1 MAIRHST
8 TTRAE
13 DRDRTA
19 LHGPQKE
26 ASKVD
31 FPKQLRP
38 LEALEKLTNLKKLAI
53 YKLVKFQAK
62 DDELLLSAIEHLSS
76 CSLKFLAIDDNFT
89 GFLDSSL
96 SSSQAPPEHLYTL
109 ELSGIAW
116 DRLHNLEK
124 LTLFLTSLTTD
135 TLVTLS
141 GLPELFS
148 LIFSLNED
156 EPKDISNVLKIVHKN
171 TLESG
176 GKILVT
182 DGGFTKLR
190 LLLFTAPA
198 LPPLSFLEGAMPKL
212 QRLEL
217 RFRIIEC
224 VYGLE
229 NLPSLQQVFMT
240 FSSQAPEDAKE
251 KVSQIKGQAS
261 KIRKDNAPDI
271 SVRRRIAAEI
281 GNLKLRAQHVSERR
295 TRYGVENL
303 QGNNGGGGSG
313 LGVGANAP
321 RDRLAPLPRL
331 IGTMEPVGM
340 DADISELQKWFS
352 NGKDGTQQLRYLAI
366 VGFGGLGKTTL
377 AMALYRELGDEFDC
391 RAFVLAS
398 QKFHLPTV
406 LRSLVKQFHEKQ
418 ADAPEDALHGIEGW
432 GDETLK
438 RKLLEQ
444 LKSKRY
450 HILID
455 DIWSVSAWENIRDSL
470 PKSDKGSCVVV
481 TTRFN
486 SVAEA
491 CRRQQGHVHKLK
503 QLDPESSRNLFL
515 QIISA
520 NDLCPNRH
528 INASIIMRIC
538 GGLPLAI
545 VVVAGLIASKMKSKI
560 DLTLDQHLVDVD
572 EALSAELGSN
582 LTTEG
587 VAQIINHCY
596 KNLPPD
602 LKTCLLY
609 LSTFPK
615 GRNIS
620 RKHLIRRWIA
630 EGFITE
636 EHGKTAEEVAE
647 DNLNE
652 LIGRN
657 LIKPI
662 NNSSNGK
669 VKSCQIHDMVL
680 QYIVSKSSDENF
692 ITVIGGHWQ
701 TPFPSYKVR
710 RLSVHKSDRQE
721 TEMVERMKLSHVRS
735 LTVLESFSALHSTML
750 KFQILQVLDLDGCK
764 DLSHPHQLKKIC
776 NMYQLKYLGLRRT
789 DIDKIPKNI
798 GRLEYLEV
806 LDIRETNVRK
816 LPTSFAKLQR
826 MTHLL
831 AGNKSKRTA
840 LKLTEEITK
849 VVALQ
854 TLSGIEIS
862 GSSTL
867 EEDREQSPDMAIR
880 NSTPTRAE
888 ERDNTALHG
897 PHKEDSKAD
906 FPKQLRSL
914 EALEKLIN
922 LKKLA
927 IYKLVKF
934 QAKDYELLLSAI
946 EHLSSCS
953 LKFLAID
960 DSFTGFLDRSLSSSQ
975 APPEHL
981 YTLELSGMLS
991 EVPGWIDRLHNLEK
1005 LTLSLTSLKTDTL
1018 AVLSS
1023 LPELFSLT
1031 FSLHAEDNYSNALK
1045 IMHKNTLES
1054 GGTIFVLDEGF
1065 EKLKLLRFAAP
1076 VLPSLSFLEGAM
1088 PQLQRLELRFRMV
1101 DYMYGLENLSKLHQ
1115 VFLTVSSQAP
1125 EDTRAK
1131 TSQIK
1136 RLASMIQRANNSPNP
1151 SVVIDEYN
1159 ELAKQ

>member
-1 MAIRHST
+1 MDLVVGASSEAVKSLTGKLGSLLAQEYTLI
-8 TTRAE
+8 AGV
-13 DRDRTA
+13 RDDI
-19 LHGPQKE
+19 QYI
-26 ASKVD
+26 
-31 FPKQLRP
+31 
-38 LEALEKLTNLKKLAI
+38 N
-53 YKLVKFQAK
+53 
-62 DDELLLSAIEHLSS
+62 DELASMQAFLSKLKRRDDVDHDEQRQDWMKQVREVAYDIEDCVDDVGHRLGREPRGSGAAIS
-76 CSLKFLAIDDNFT
+76 FRR
-89 GFLDSSL
+89 
-96 SSSQAPPEHLYTL
+96 
-109 ELSGIAW
+109 AW
-116 DRLHNLEK
+116 YL
-124 LTLFLTSLTTD
+124 LTT
-135 TLVTLS
+135 LY
-141 GLPELFS
+141 
-148 LIFSLNED
+148 
-156 EPKDISNVLKIVHKN
+156 
-171 TLESG
+171 
-176 GKILVT
+176 
-182 DGGFTKLR
+182 
-190 LLLFTAPA
+190 
-198 LPPLSFLEGAMPKL
+198 
-212 QRLEL
+212 Q
-217 RFRIIEC
+217 
-224 VYGLE
+224 
-229 NLPSLQQVFMT
+229 
-240 FSSQAPEDAKE
+240 
-251 KVSQIKGQAS
+251 
-261 KIRKDNAPDI
+261 
-271 SVRRRIAAEI
+271 RRRIAADI

-303 QGNNGGGGSG
+303 QGNGGGGGSGSG

-340 DADISELQKWFS
+340 DAAIDELQEWFS
-352 NGKDGTQQLRYLAI
+352 KGKDGTQQRYLAI

-377 AMALYRELGDEFDC
+377 AMALYRKLGDEFDC

-418 ADAPEDALHGIEGW
+418 ADASEDTLHGIEGW
-432 GDETLK
+432 GDEMLK
-438 RKLLEQ
+438 KKLLEQ
-444 LKSKRY
+444 LTGKRY

-455 DIWSVSAWENIRDSL
+455 DIWSVSAWENVRDSL

-615 GRNIS
+615 GRSIS

-647 DNLNE
+647 DSLNE

-710 RLSVHKSDRQE
+710 RLSVHKSDWQE

-764 DLSHPHQLKKIC
+764 DLSHSHQLKKIC

-806 LDIRETNVRK
+806 LDIRETNVTK

-897 PHKEDSKAD
+897 PHKEDSKVD

-934 QAKDYELLLSAI
+934 QAKDDELLLSAI

-960 DSFTGFLDRSLSSSQ
+960 DSFTGFLDSSLSSSQ

-991 EVPGWIDRLHNLEK
+991 KVPGWIDRLHNLEK
-1005 LTLSLTSLKTDTL
+1005 LTLSLTSLKTGTL

-1031 FSLHAEDNYSNALK
+1031 FSLHAADNYSNALK

-1054 GGTIFVLDEGF
+1054 GGMIFVLDEGF

-1088 PQLQRLELRFRMV
+1088 RQLQRLELRFRMV
-1101 DYMYGLENLSKLHQ
+1101 DYMYGLENLSKLQ
-1115 VFLTVSSQAP
+1115 QNQAP
-1125 EDTRAK
+1125 ILSSFVEYTN
-1131 TSQIK
+1131 
-1136 RLASMIQRANNSPNP
+1136 RLVAAALQDYAWVATGQYQRG
-1151 SVVIDEYN
+1151 VI
-1159 ELAKQ
+1159 LA

>member
-545 VVVAGLIASKMKSKI
+545 VVVAGLIAR
-560 DLTLDQHLVDVD
+560 
-572 EALSAELGSN
+572 
-582 LTTEG
+582 

-701 TPFPSYKVR
+701 TPFPSYK
-710 RLSVHKSDRQE
+710 
-721 TEMVERMKLSHVRS
+721 
-735 LTVLESFSALHSTML
+735 
-750 KFQILQVLDLDGCK
+750 VLDLDGCK

>member
-1 MAIRHST
+1 MDLVVGASSEAVKSLTGKLGSLLAQEYTLI
-8 TTRAE
+8 AGV
-13 DRDRTA
+13 RDDI
-19 LHGPQKE
+19 QYI
-26 ASKVD
+26 
-31 FPKQLRP
+31 
-38 LEALEKLTNLKKLAI
+38 N
-53 YKLVKFQAK
+53 
-62 DDELLLSAIEHLSS
+62 DELASMQAFLSKLKRRDVDHDEQRQDWMKQVREVAYDIKDCVDDVGHRLGREPRGSGAAIS
-76 CSLKFLAIDDNFT
+76 F
-89 GFLDSSL
+89 
-96 SSSQAPPEHLYTL
+96 QR
-109 ELSGIAW
+109 AW
-116 DRLHNLEK
+116 YL
-124 LTLFLTSLTTD
+124 LTT
-135 TLVTLS
+135 LY
-141 GLPELFS
+141 
-148 LIFSLNED
+148 
-156 EPKDISNVLKIVHKN
+156 K
-171 TLESG
+171 
-176 GKILVT
+176 
-182 DGGFTKLR
+182 
-190 LLLFTAPA
+190 
-198 LPPLSFLEGAMPKL
+198 
-212 QRLEL
+212 
-217 RFRIIEC
+217 
-224 VYGLE
+224 
-229 NLPSLQQVFMT
+229 
-240 FSSQAPEDAKE
+240 
-251 KVSQIKGQAS
+251 
-261 KIRKDNAPDI
+261 
-271 SVRRRIAAEI
+271 RRRIAAEI

-303 QGNNGGGGSG
+303 QGNGGGGGSGSG

-340 DADISELQKWFS
+340 DAAIDELQEWFS
-352 NGKDGTQQLRYLAI
+352 KGKDGTQQRYLAI

-377 AMALYRELGDEFDC
+377 AMALYRKLGDEFDC

-418 ADAPEDALHGIEGW
+418 ADASEDTLHGIEGW
-432 GDETLK
+432 GDEMLK
-438 RKLLEQ
+438 KKLLEQ
-444 LKSKRY
+444 LTGKRY
-450 HILID
+450 HILVD
-455 DIWSVSAWENIRDSL
+455 DIWSVSAWENIRDSF

-503 QLDPESSRNLFL
+503 QLDPESSYNLFL

-520 NDLCPNRH
+520 NDLCPIRP
-528 INASIIMRIC
+528 INARIIMKTC

-587 VAQIINHCY
+587 VTQIINHCY

-615 GRNIS
+615 GRSIS

-647 DNLNE
+647 DSLNE

-662 NNSSNGK
+662 KNSSNGR

-692 ITVIGGHWQ
+692 IAVIGGHWQ
-701 TPFPSYKVR
+701 TPLPSYKVR
-710 RLSVHKSDRQE
+710 RLSVHKSDKQE
-721 TEMVERMKLSHVRS
+721 TDMVERMKLSHVRS

-867 EEDREQSPDMAIR
+867 EEDREQPRDMPIR
-880 NSTPTRAE
+880 HSTTTRAE
-888 ERDNTALHG
+888 ERGNTALHG
-897 PHKEDSKAD
+897 PHKEASKVD
-906 FPKQLRSL
+906 LPKQLRPL
-914 EALEKLIN
+914 EALEKLTN

-934 QAKDYELLLSAI
+934 QAKDDELLLSAI

-960 DSFTGFLDRSLSSSQ
+960 DSFTGFLESSLSSSQ
-975 APPEHL
+975 AAPEHL

-991 EVPGWIDRLHNLEK
+991 KAPGWIDRLHNLEK

-1018 AVLSS
+1018 VVLSS

-1031 FSLHAEDNYSNALK
+1031 FSLHAADNDSNALK
-1045 IMHKNTLES
+1045 IIHRNTMKS
-1054 GGTIFVLDEGF
+1054 GGKIFVLDEGF
-1065 EKLKLLRFAAP
+1065 EKLKLLHFAAP

-1088 PQLQRLELRFRMV
+1088 PELQRLELRFRMV
-1101 DYMYGLENLSKLHQ
+1101 DYMYGLENLSKLQ
-1115 VFLTVSSQAP
+1115 QNQAP
-1125 EDTRAK
+1125 ILSSYVKYKNCSVAAALQDYAWVATGQYQRGV
-1131 TSQIK
+1131 I
-1136 RLASMIQRANNSPNP
+1136 LASRLGFICPQPTLHLLPWWLAVRKTICKQEQRAFNAGVILVTWLIWKEQNARVFEGKATMVFALC
-1151 SVVIDEYN
+1151 VVIIDEWRMWKVAA
-1159 ELAKQ
+1159 LFTLGLGCIGALRVLM

>member
-1 MAIRHST
+1 MDLVVGASSEAVKSLTGKLGSLLAQEYTLIASV
-8 TTRAE
+8 
-13 DRDRTA
+13 RDDI
-19 LHGPQKE
+19 QYI
-26 ASKVD
+26 
-31 FPKQLRP
+31 
-38 LEALEKLTNLKKLAI
+38 N
-53 YKLVKFQAK
+53 
-62 DDELLLSAIEHLSS
+62 DELASMQAFLSKLKRRDVDHDEQRQDWMKQVREVAYDIEDCVDDVGYRLGREPRGSGAAIS
-76 CSLKFLAIDDNFT
+76 F
-89 GFLDSSL
+89 
-96 SSSQAPPEHLYTL
+96 QR
-109 ELSGIAW
+109 AW
-116 DRLHNLEK
+116 YL
-124 LTLFLTSLTTD
+124 LTT
-135 TLVTLS
+135 LY
-141 GLPELFS
+141 
-148 LIFSLNED
+148 
-156 EPKDISNVLKIVHKN
+156 
-171 TLESG
+171 
-176 GKILVT
+176 
-182 DGGFTKLR
+182 
-190 LLLFTAPA
+190 
-198 LPPLSFLEGAMPKL
+198 
-212 QRLEL
+212 Q
-217 RFRIIEC
+217 
-224 VYGLE
+224 
-229 NLPSLQQVFMT
+229 
-240 FSSQAPEDAKE
+240 
-251 KVSQIKGQAS
+251 
-261 KIRKDNAPDI
+261 
-271 SVRRRIAAEI
+271 RRRIAAEI

-303 QGNNGGGGSG
+303 QGNNGGGDSG

-321 RDRLAPLPRL
+321 RDRLVPLPRL

-352 NGKDGTQQLRYLAI
+352 NGKDGNQQLRYLAI

-432 GDETLK
+432 GDEMLK

-444 LKSKRY
+444 LKSKRF

-470 PKSDKGSCVVV
+470 PKNDKGSCVVV

-491 CRRQQGHVHKLK
+491 CRRQRGHVHKLK

-545 VVVAGLIASKMKSKI
+545 VVVAGLIASKMKSKN
-560 DLTLDQHLVDVD
+560 DLTLDKHLVDVD

-657 LIKPI
+657 LIKPV

>member
-1 MAIRHST
+1 MDLVVGASSEAVKSLTGKLGSLLAQEYTLI
-8 TTRAE
+8 AGV
-13 DRDRTA
+13 RDDI
-19 LHGPQKE
+19 QYI
-26 ASKVD
+26 
-31 FPKQLRP
+31 
-38 LEALEKLTNLKKLAI
+38 N
-53 YKLVKFQAK
+53 
-62 DDELLLSAIEHLSS
+62 DELASMQAFLSKLKRRDVDHDEQRQDWMKQVREVAYDIKDCVDDVGHRLGREPRGSGAAIS
-76 CSLKFLAIDDNFT
+76 F
-89 GFLDSSL
+89 
-96 SSSQAPPEHLYTL
+96 QR
-109 ELSGIAW
+109 AW
-116 DRLHNLEK
+116 YL
-124 LTLFLTSLTTD
+124 LTT
-135 TLVTLS
+135 LY
-141 GLPELFS
+141 
-148 LIFSLNED
+148 
-156 EPKDISNVLKIVHKN
+156 K
-171 TLESG
+171 
-176 GKILVT
+176 
-182 DGGFTKLR
+182 
-190 LLLFTAPA
+190 
-198 LPPLSFLEGAMPKL
+198 
-212 QRLEL
+212 
-217 RFRIIEC
+217 
-224 VYGLE
+224 
-229 NLPSLQQVFMT
+229 
-240 FSSQAPEDAKE
+240 
-251 KVSQIKGQAS
+251 
-261 KIRKDNAPDI
+261 
-271 SVRRRIAAEI
+271 RRRIAAEI

-303 QGNNGGGGSG
+303 QGNGGGGGSGSG

-340 DADISELQKWFS
+340 DAAIDELQEWFS
-352 NGKDGTQQLRYLAI
+352 KGKDGTQQR
-366 VGFGGLGKTTL
+366 
-377 AMALYRELGDEFDC
+377 
-391 RAFVLAS
+391 
-398 QKFHLPTV
+398 KFHLPTV

-418 ADAPEDALHGIEGW
+418 ADASEDTLHGIEGW
-432 GDETLK
+432 GDEMLK
-438 RKLLEQ
+438 KKLLEQ
-444 LKSKRY
+444 LTGKRY
-450 HILID
+450 HILVD
-455 DIWSVSAWENIRDSL
+455 DIWSVSAWENIRDSF

-503 QLDPESSRNLFL
+503 QLDPESSYNLFL

-520 NDLCPNRH
+520 NDLCPIRP
-528 INASIIMRIC
+528 INARIIMKTC

-587 VAQIINHCY
+587 VTQIINHCY

-615 GRNIS
+615 GRSIS

-647 DNLNE
+647 DSLNE

-662 NNSSNGK
+662 KNSSNGR

-692 ITVIGGHWQ
+692 IAVIGGHWQ
-701 TPFPSYKVR
+701 TPLPSYKVR
-710 RLSVHKSDRQE
+710 RLSVHKSDKQE
-721 TEMVERMKLSHVRS
+721 TDMVERMKLSHVRS

-867 EEDREQSPDMAIR
+867 EEDREQPRDMPIR
-880 NSTPTRAE
+880 HSTTTRAE
-888 ERDNTALHG
+888 ERGNTALHG
-897 PHKEDSKAD
+897 PHKEASKVD
-906 FPKQLRSL
+906 LPKQLRPL
-914 EALEKLIN
+914 EALEKLTN

-934 QAKDYELLLSAI
+934 QAKDDELLLSAI

-960 DSFTGFLDRSLSSSQ
+960 DSFTGFLESSLSSSQ
-975 APPEHL
+975 AAPEHL

-991 EVPGWIDRLHNLEK
+991 KAPGWIDRLHNLEK

-1018 AVLSS
+1018 VVLSS

-1031 FSLHAEDNYSNALK
+1031 FSLHAADNDSNALK
-1045 IMHKNTLES
+1045 IIHRNTMKS
-1054 GGTIFVLDEGF
+1054 GGKIFVLDEGF
-1065 EKLKLLRFAAP
+1065 EKLKLLHFAAP

-1088 PQLQRLELRFRMV
+1088 PELQRLELRFRMV
-1101 DYMYGLENLSKLHQ
+1101 DYMYGLENLSKLQ
-1115 VFLTVSSQAP
+1115 QNQAP
-1125 EDTRAK
+1125 ILSSYVKYKNCSVAAALQDYAWVATGQYQRGV
-1131 TSQIK
+1131 I
-1136 RLASMIQRANNSPNP
+1136 LASRLGFICPQPTLHLLPWWLAVRKTICKQEQRAFNAGVILVTWLIWKEQNARVFEGKATMVFALC
-1151 SVVIDEYN
+1151 VVIIDEWRMWKVAA
-1159 ELAKQ
+1159 LFTLGLGCIGALRVLM

>member
-1 MAIRHST
+1 MDLVVGASSEAVKSLTGKLGSLLAQEYTLI
-8 TTRAE
+8 AGV
-13 DRDRTA
+13 RDDI
-19 LHGPQKE
+19 QYI
-26 ASKVD
+26 
-31 FPKQLRP
+31 
-38 LEALEKLTNLKKLAI
+38 N
-53 YKLVKFQAK
+53 
-62 DDELLLSAIEHLSS
+62 DELASMQAFLSKLKRRDDVDHDEQRQDWMKQVREVAYDIEDCVDDVGHRLGREPRGSGAAIS
-76 CSLKFLAIDDNFT
+76 FRR
-89 GFLDSSL
+89 
-96 SSSQAPPEHLYTL
+96 
-109 ELSGIAW
+109 AW
-116 DRLHNLEK
+116 YL
-124 LTLFLTSLTTD
+124 LTT
-135 TLVTLS
+135 LY
-141 GLPELFS
+141 
-148 LIFSLNED
+148 
-156 EPKDISNVLKIVHKN
+156 
-171 TLESG
+171 
-176 GKILVT
+176 
-182 DGGFTKLR
+182 
-190 LLLFTAPA
+190 
-198 LPPLSFLEGAMPKL
+198 
-212 QRLEL
+212 Q
-217 RFRIIEC
+217 
-224 VYGLE
+224 
-229 NLPSLQQVFMT
+229 
-240 FSSQAPEDAKE
+240 
-251 KVSQIKGQAS
+251 
-261 KIRKDNAPDI
+261 
-271 SVRRRIAAEI
+271 RRRIAADI

-303 QGNNGGGGSG
+303 QGNGGGGGSGSG

-340 DADISELQKWFS
+340 DAAIDELQEWFS
-352 NGKDGTQQLRYLAI
+352 KGKDGTQQRYLAI

-377 AMALYRELGDEFDC
+377 AMALYRKLGDEFDC

-418 ADAPEDALHGIEGW
+418 ADASEDTLHGIEGW
-432 GDETLK
+432 GDEMLK
-438 RKLLEQ
+438 KKLLEQ
-444 LKSKRY
+444 LTGKRY

-455 DIWSVSAWENIRDSL
+455 DIWSVSAWENVRDSL

-615 GRNIS
+615 GRSIS

-647 DNLNE
+647 DSLNE

-710 RLSVHKSDRQE
+710 RLSVHKSDWQE

-764 DLSHPHQLKKIC
+764 DLSHSHQLKKIC

-806 LDIRETNVRK
+806 LDIRETNVTK

-897 PHKEDSKAD
+897 PHKEDSKVD

-934 QAKDYELLLSAI
+934 QAKDDELLLSAI

-960 DSFTGFLDRSLSSSQ
+960 DSFTGFLDSSLSSSQ

-991 EVPGWIDRLHNLEK
+991 KVPGWIDRLHNLEK
-1005 LTLSLTSLKTDTL
+1005 LTLSLTSLKTGTL

-1031 FSLHAEDNYSNALK
+1031 FSLHAADNYSNALK

-1054 GGTIFVLDEGF
+1054 GGMIFVLDEGF

-1088 PQLQRLELRFRMV
+1088 RQLQRLELRFRMV
-1101 DYMYGLENLSKLHQ
+1101 DYMYGLENLSKLQQ

-1131 TSQIK
+1131 TSHIK
-1136 RLASMIQRANNSPNP
+1136 RLANMIQKANNSPNP

>member
-1 MAIRHST
+1 MDLVVGASSEAVKSLTGKLGSLLAQEYTLITGVRDDIQYINDELASMQAFLSKLKRRDVDQDEQRQDWMKQVREVAYDIEDCVDDVGHSLGREPRGSGMAISFQ
-8 TTRAE
+8 RAWY
-13 DRDRTA
+13 
-19 LHGPQKE
+19 L
-26 ASKVD
+26 
-31 FPKQLRP
+31 
-38 LEALEKLTNLKKLAI
+38 
-53 YKLVKFQAK
+53 
-62 DDELLLSAIEHLSS
+62 
-76 CSLKFLAIDDNFT
+76 
-89 GFLDSSL
+89 
-96 SSSQAPPEHLYTL
+96 
-109 ELSGIAW
+109 
-116 DRLHNLEK
+116 
-124 LTLFLTSLTTD
+124 LTT
-135 TLVTLS
+135 
-141 GLPELFS
+141 
-148 LIFSLNED
+148 IY
-156 EPKDISNVLKIVHKN
+156 
-171 TLESG
+171 
-176 GKILVT
+176 
-182 DGGFTKLR
+182 
-190 LLLFTAPA
+190 
-198 LPPLSFLEGAMPKL
+198 
-212 QRLEL
+212 Q
-217 RFRIIEC
+217 
-224 VYGLE
+224 
-229 NLPSLQQVFMT
+229 
-240 FSSQAPEDAKE
+240 
-251 KVSQIKGQAS
+251 
-261 KIRKDNAPDI
+261 
-271 SVRRRIAAEI
+271 RRRIAAEI

-303 QGNNGGGGSG
+303 QGNGGGGGSP
-313 LGVGANAP
+313 GVGADVP
-321 RDRLAPLPRL
+321 RDRPAPLPRL

-340 DADISELQKWFS
+340 DAAISELQEWFS
-352 NGKDGTQQLRYLAI
+352 NGKEGSQQRYLAI

-377 AMALYRELGDEFDC
+377 AMALYRKLGDEFDC

-418 ADAPEDALHGIEGW
+418 AASEDSLHGIEGW
-432 GDETLK
+432 GDEMLK
-438 RKLLEQ
+438 RELLEQ

-455 DIWSVSAWENIRDSL
+455 DIWSVSAWESIRDSL

-491 CRRQQGHVHKLK
+491 CRRQNGHVHKLK
-503 QLDPESSRNLFL
+503 QLDLESSYNLFL
-515 QIISA
+515 QIISD
-520 NDLCPNRH
+520 NGLCPIRP
-528 INASIIMRIC
+528 INAGIIMKTC

-545 VVVAGLIASKMKSKI
+545 VVVAGLIASKLKSKI
-560 DLTLDQHLVDVD
+560 DTTLDHQLVKV
-572 EALSAELGSN
+572 EESLSAELGNN

-596 KNLPPD
+596 KNLPAD

-615 GRNIS
+615 GRSIS

-636 EHGKTAEEVAE
+636 EHGKTADEVAE
-647 DNLNE
+647 DSLNE

-710 RLSVHKSDRQE
+710 RLSVHKSDQQE
-721 TEMVERMKLSHVRS
+721 TGMVERMKLSHVRS

-764 DLSHPHQLKKIC
+764 DLSHPHQFKKIC

-840 LKLTEEITK
+840 LKLSEEITK

-854 TLSGIEIS
+854 TLCGIEIS

-867 EEDREQSPDMAIR
+867 EEDQEQSPDMTNR
-880 NSTPTRAE
+880 NSTT
-888 ERDNTALHG
+888 T
-897 PHKEDSKAD
+897 SKVD

-934 QAKDYELLLSAI
+934 QVKDNELLLSAI

-960 DSFTGFLDRSLSSSQ
+960 DSFTGFLDSSLSSSQ

-991 EVPGWIDRLHNLEK
+991 KVPRWIDRLHNLEK

-1018 AVLSS
+1018 VVLSS

-1031 FSLHAEDNYSNALK
+1031 FSLHAADNYSNALK

-1054 GGTIFVLDEGF
+1054 GGKIFVQDEGF

-1076 VLPSLSFLEGAM
+1076 ALPSLSFLEGAM
-1088 PQLQRLELRFRMV
+1088 PELQRLELRFRMV
-1101 DYMYGLENLSKLHQ
+1101 DYMYGLENLSKLQQ
-1115 VFLTVSSQAP
+1115 VFLTVSSQAS
-1125 EDTRAK
+1125 EVTRAM
-1131 TSQIK
+1131 TSNIK
-1136 RLASMIQRANNSPNP
+1136 RLASKIQDANNSPNP

-1159 ELAKQ
+1159 ELAKE

>member
-1 MAIRHST
+1 MDLVVGASS
-8 TTRAE
+8 
-13 DRDRTA
+13 
-19 LHGPQKE
+19 E
-26 ASKVD
+26 AVKS
-31 FPKQLRP
+31 LT
-38 LEALEKLTNLKKLAI
+38 EKLGSLLAQEYTLI
-53 YKLVKFQAK
+53 AGVRDDIQYFN
-62 DDELLLSAIEHLSS
+62 DELASMQAFLNKLKRRDVDHDEQRQDWMKQVREVAYDIEDCVDDVGHRLGGEPRGSGTLV
-76 CSLKFLAIDDNFT
+76 SLRR
-89 GFLDSSL
+89 
-96 SSSQAPPEHLYTL
+96 
-109 ELSGIAW
+109 AW
-116 DRLHNLEK
+116 YL
-124 LTLFLTSLTTD
+124 LTT
-135 TLVTLS
+135 LY
-141 GLPELFS
+141 
-148 LIFSLNED
+148 
-156 EPKDISNVLKIVHKN
+156 
-171 TLESG
+171 
-176 GKILVT
+176 
-182 DGGFTKLR
+182 
-190 LLLFTAPA
+190 
-198 LPPLSFLEGAMPKL
+198 
-212 QRLEL
+212 QR
-217 RFRIIEC
+217 RC
-224 VYGLE
+224 
-229 NLPSLQQVFMT
+229 
-240 FSSQAPEDAKE
+240 
-251 KVSQIKGQAS
+251 
-261 KIRKDNAPDI
+261 
-271 SVRRRIAAEI
+271 IAAEI

-303 QGNNGGGGSG
+303 HGDGGGGSSG
-313 LGVGANAP
+313 IGANVP

-340 DADISELQKWFS
+340 DAAINELKDWFS
-352 NGKDGTQQLRYLAI
+352 KGKESIQQRYLAI

-377 AMALYRELGDEFDC
+377 AMALYRKFGDEFDC

-418 ADAPEDALHGIEGW
+418 ADTSEDALHGIQGW

-438 RKLLEQ
+438 TQLLKQ

-450 HILID
+450 LILID
-455 DIWSVSAWENIRDSL
+455 DIWSVSAWENVRDSL
-470 PKSDKGSCVVV
+470 PKSDKGSCVVL

-503 QLDPESSRNLFL
+503 QLDLDSSYNLFL
-515 QIISA
+515 QTISA
-520 NDLCPNRH
+520 NDLCPPRS
-528 INASIIMRIC
+528 INDSIIMKIC

-545 VVVAGLIASKMKSKI
+545 VVVAGLIASNMKSKI
-560 DLTLDQHLVDVD
+560 DQTLDQHLVEVE
-572 EALSAELGSN
+572 EALSAELGNN
-582 LTTEG
+582 LSTEG

-615 GRNIS
+615 GRSIR

-647 DNLNE
+647 DSLNE

-657 LIKPI
+657 LIRPI

-680 QYIVSKSSDENF
+680 QYIVSKASDENF
-692 ITVIGGHWQ
+692 ITIIGGHWQ

-735 LTVLESFSALHSTML
+735 LTVLESFSALHSTMP

-764 DLSHPHQLKKIC
+764 DLSHSRQLKKIC

-789 DIDKIPKNI
+789 DIDKIPKKI
-798 GRLEYLEV
+798 GRLEFLEV

-816 LPTSFAKLQR
+816 LPNSFARLQR

-840 LKLTEEITK
+840 LTLTEEITK
-849 VVALQ
+849 IAALQ

-867 EEDREQSPDMAIR
+867 EEDREQSPAT
-880 NSTPTRAE
+880 SAE
-888 ERDNTALHG
+888 DRDNTAVHG
-897 PHKEDSKAD
+897 PHKEASKVD
-906 FPKQLRSL
+906 LPKQLRPL
-914 EALEKLIN
+914 EALEKLTN

-927 IYKLVKF
+927 IYRLVMF
-934 QAKDYELLLSAI
+934 QAKDDELLLSAI

-960 DSFTGFLDRSLSSSQ
+960 DSFTGFLDSSLSSSQ

-981 YTLELSGMLS
+981 YTLELSGKLS
-991 EVPGWIDRLHNLEK
+991 KLPGWIDRLHNLEK
-1005 LTLSLTSLKTDTL
+1005 LTLSLTSLNTHTFE
-1018 AVLSS
+1018 VLRS

-1031 FSLHAEDNYSNALK
+1031 FSLHAENDGSKVFNIVSNALK
-1045 IMHKNTLES
+1045 IVHKNTLES
-1054 GGTIFVLDEGF
+1054 RGKIFVLDGGF
-1065 EKLKLLRFAAP
+1065 EKLKLLRFMAP
-1076 VLPSLSFLEGAM
+1076 VLPALNFLEGAM
-1088 PQLQRLELRFRMV
+1088 PKLQRLELRFRTV
-1101 DYMYGLENLSKLHQ
+1101 ECVYGLENLESLQQ

-1125 EDTRAK
+1125 ENAK
-1131 TSQIK
+1131 EMVSQIK
-1136 RLASMIQRANNSPNP
+1136 ELASMIREAKNSPNP
-1151 SVVIDEYN
+1151 SVEIDEYN
-1159 ELAKQ
+1159 ELSKE

>member
-1 MAIRHST
+1 MDLVVGASSEAVKSLTGKLGSLLAQEYTLI
-8 TTRAE
+8 AGV
-13 DRDRTA
+13 RDDI
-19 LHGPQKE
+19 QYI
-26 ASKVD
+26 
-31 FPKQLRP
+31 
-38 LEALEKLTNLKKLAI
+38 N
-53 YKLVKFQAK
+53 
-62 DDELLLSAIEHLSS
+62 DELASMQAFLSKLKRRDVDHDEQRQDWMKQVREVAYDIKDCVDDVGHRLGREPRGSGAAIS
-76 CSLKFLAIDDNFT
+76 F
-89 GFLDSSL
+89 
-96 SSSQAPPEHLYTL
+96 QR
-109 ELSGIAW
+109 AW
-116 DRLHNLEK
+116 YL
-124 LTLFLTSLTTD
+124 LTT
-135 TLVTLS
+135 LY
-141 GLPELFS
+141 
-148 LIFSLNED
+148 
-156 EPKDISNVLKIVHKN
+156 K
-171 TLESG
+171 
-176 GKILVT
+176 
-182 DGGFTKLR
+182 
-190 LLLFTAPA
+190 
-198 LPPLSFLEGAMPKL
+198 
-212 QRLEL
+212 
-217 RFRIIEC
+217 
-224 VYGLE
+224 
-229 NLPSLQQVFMT
+229 
-240 FSSQAPEDAKE
+240 
-251 KVSQIKGQAS
+251 
-261 KIRKDNAPDI
+261 
-271 SVRRRIAAEI
+271 RRRIAAEI

-303 QGNNGGGGSG
+303 QGNGGGGGSGSG

-340 DADISELQKWFS
+340 DAAIDELQEWFS
-352 NGKDGTQQLRYLAI
+352 KGKDGTQQRYLAI

-377 AMALYRELGDEFDC
+377 AMALYRKLGDEFDC

-418 ADAPEDALHGIEGW
+418 ADASEDTLHGIEGW
-432 GDETLK
+432 GDEMLK
-438 RKLLEQ
+438 KKLLEQ
-444 LKSKRY
+444 LTGKRY
-450 HILID
+450 HILVD
-455 DIWSVSAWENIRDSL
+455 DIWSVSAWENIRDSF

-503 QLDPESSRNLFL
+503 QLDPESSYNLFL

-520 NDLCPNRH
+520 NDLCPIRP
-528 INASIIMRIC
+528 INARIIMKTC

-587 VAQIINHCY
+587 VTQIINHCY

-615 GRNIS
+615 GRSIS

-647 DNLNE
+647 DSLNE

-662 NNSSNGK
+662 KNSSNGR

-692 ITVIGGHWQ
+692 IAVIGGHWQ
-701 TPFPSYKVR
+701 TPLPSYKVR
-710 RLSVHKSDRQE
+710 RLSVHKSDKQE
-721 TEMVERMKLSHVRS
+721 TDMVERMKLSHVRS

-867 EEDREQSPDMAIR
+867 EEDREQPRDMPIR
-880 NSTPTRAE
+880 HSTTTRAE
-888 ERDNTALHG
+888 ERGNTALHG
-897 PHKEDSKAD
+897 PHKEASKVD
-906 FPKQLRSL
+906 LPKQLRPL
-914 EALEKLIN
+914 EALEKLTN

-934 QAKDYELLLSAI
+934 QAKDDELLLSAI

-960 DSFTGFLDRSLSSSQ
+960 DSFTGFLESSLSSSQ
-975 APPEHL
+975 AAPEHL

-991 EVPGWIDRLHNLEK
+991 KAPGWIDRLHNLEK

-1018 AVLSS
+1018 VVLSS

-1031 FSLHAEDNYSNALK
+1031 FSLHAADNDSNALK
-1045 IMHKNTLES
+1045 IIHRNTMKS
-1054 GGTIFVLDEGF
+1054 GGKIFVLDEGF
-1065 EKLKLLRFAAP
+1065 EKLKLLHFAAP

-1088 PQLQRLELRFRMV
+1088 PELQRLELRFRMV
-1101 DYMYGLENLSKLHQ
+1101 DYMYGLENLSKLQQ

-1131 TSQIK
+1131 TSHIK
-1136 RLASMIQRANNSPNP
+1136 QLASMIQKAKNSPNP

-1159 ELAKQ
+1159 ELAKE